1 MIELT
6 ERVTVLVGEESE
18 ISIILRSLIPLSQKK
33 IYIYIYMRFL
43 KIFLKIYFTNIS
55 QYNIIYDVSSEYDKK
70 KYELS
75 TV

>member
-1 MIELT
+1 
-6 ERVTVLVGEESE
+6 
-18 ISIILRSLIPLSQKK
+18 
-33 IYIYIYMRFL
+33 MRFL